1 MILLITPSQRG
12 SECATAIETVLA
24 QPAQAV
30 KSFQEAAFCLRAHNY
45 SAVVID
51 ECLLDADP
59 DQASLV
65 LKHIQTA
72 IPVYINGALS
82 GIPRVV
88 EKVESALQRRTHDEA
103 AARLSALTNLR
114 SELREPLTGIL
125 LNCEL
130 VLGAPNIPAA
140 LKDKIRAIY
149 ELAQQLGA
157 KLRPDP
163 GPTIPNSRQERLHP

>member
-1 MILLITPSQRG
+1 MILLITPSLRG
-12 SECATAIETVLA
+12 SECATAIEMALA

-45 SAVVID
+45 AAVVID

-59 DQASLV
+59 DQGSLV

-72 IPVYINGALS
+72 IPVYINGAIN

-88 EKVESALQRRTHDEA
+88 ETVQSALQRRTHDEA
-103 AARLSALTNLR
+103 AARLGALTSLR

-130 VLGAPNIPAA
+130 VLDAPNIPAA
-140 LKDKIRAIY
+140 VIDKIRSVH
-149 ELAQQLGA
+149 ELARQLGA
-157 KLRPDP
+157 KLQLDQSF
-163 GPTIPNSRQERLHP
+163 TTTNSR

>member
-12 SECATAIETVLA
+12 SVCATALETALG

-30 KSFQEAAFCLRAHNY
+30 KSFQEAAACLRAQVY
-45 SAVVID
+45 SVVVLD

-59 DQASLV
+59 DQASLT

-72 IPVYINGALS
+72 IPVYVNGAIS

-88 EKVESALQRRTHDEA
+88 EKVRSALQRRTQEEA
-103 AARLSALTNLR
+103 VARQSALASLR
-114 SELREPLTGIL
+114 SELREPLTGII

-130 VLGAPNIPAA
+130 VLAAPSIPAA
-140 LKDKIRAIY
+140 VGEKLRAVH
-149 ELAQQLGA
+149 ELARQLGV
-157 KLRPDP
+157 KLQLDQSPV
-163 GPTIPNSRQERLHP
+163 GSASHQ

>member
-12 SECATAIETVLA
+12 SECATAIETALA

-59 DQASLV
+59 DQASLM

-72 IPVYINGALS
+72 IPIYVNGAIN

-88 EKVESALQRRTHDEA
+88 EKVQSALQRRTHDEA
-103 AARLSALTNLR
+103 MARLSALASLR

-130 VLGAPNIPAA
+130 VLDLPDVPAGI
-140 LKDKIRAIY
+140 KEKIRAVHD
-149 ELAQQLGA
+149 LARQLGA
-157 KLRPDP
+157 KLQLDP
-163 GPTIPNSRQERLHP
+163 SAATIHSR

>member
-1 MILLITPSQRG
+1 MILLITPSHRR
-12 SECATAIETVLA
+12 SECATAIETALA

-72 IPVYINGALS
+72 IPVYINGALN

-88 EKVESALQRRTHDEA
+88 EKVQSALQRRTHDEA
-103 AARLSALTNLR
+103 AARLSALAKLR

-130 VLGAPNIPAA
+130 VLDAPNIPIVV
-140 LKDKIRAIY
+140 KDKVHAIH

-157 KLRPDP
+157 KLQLDA
-163 GPTIPNSRQERLHP
+163 GPTTTTTR

>member
-12 SECATAIETVLA
+12 SDCATAIETALT

-30 KSFQEAAFCLRAHNY
+30 KSFQEAAVCLRNHNY

-59 DQASLV
+59 DQASSV

-72 IPVYINGALS
+72 IPVYVNGAIS

-88 EKVESALQRRTHDEA
+88 EKVQSALQRRAHDEA
-103 AARLSALTNLR
+103 AARLIALASLR
-114 SELREPLTGIL
+114 SELREPLTGII
-125 LNCEL
+125 LNSEL
-130 VLGAPNIPAA
+130 VLDVPNLPIAI
-140 LKDKIRAIY
+140 KEKIRAVH

-157 KLRPDP
+157 KLQLDYAPPSP
-163 GPTIPNSRQERLHP
+163 GSR

>member
-1 MILLITPSQRG
+1 MILLITPSHRG
-12 SECATAIETVLA
+12 SECATAIETALA

-30 KSFQEAAFCLRAHNY
+30 KSFQEAAVCLRAHNY

-59 DQASLV
+59 DQAGLV
-65 LKHIQTA
+65 LQHIQA
-72 IPVYINGALS
+72 ASPVYINGAIN

-88 EKVESALQRRTHDEA
+88 EKVQSALQRRMQDEA
-103 AARLSALTNLR
+103 AARLNALADLR

-130 VLGAPNIPAA
+130 VLDASNVPVGI
-140 LKDKIRAIY
+140 KDKIRAVHD
-149 ELAQQLGA
+149 LAQQLGA
-157 KLRPDP
+157 KLQLHPAP
-163 GPTIPNSRQERLHP
+163 STTNSR